1 MLISGSRERSGFVRA
16 AISTLACCL
25 ALLVTFLVQPALPAA
40 GAPGDAPAGLLIE
53 PETSAEGNLLLIW
66 TDDHNLKAVTLLTF
80 YSNQPVGIVSI
91 PLYICLDTPQAGITV
106 ADAYY
111 QQGRT
116 ALTSHL
122 EERFKQ
128 PIRYY
133 VTIDQASLR
142 HMSEVMGTIGIGDK
156 ETTLMDV
163 FEGKHA
169 GHASTMQTEIR
180 GLAANLLAP
189 STVVKLPQLVW
200 IYSSEVD
207 SNLGPRHV
215 LGLYQIVKLGGPGII
230 YKKAIPGVDY
240 RIRDRH
246 MRQVEPNTWADVL
259 EQVSRSKRQ

>member
-1 MLISGSRERSGFVRA
+1 MRA
-16 AISTLACCL
+16 AIFVLACCF
-25 ALLVTFLVQPALPAA
+25 ALLVTGLVQPALPAA
-40 GAPGDAPAGLLIE
+40 GAPGDVPAGLVTG

-66 TDDHNLKAVTLLTF
+66 TDENNLKAVTLLTF
-80 YSNQPVGIVSI
+80 YSDQPVGIVSI

-142 HMSEVMGTIGIGDK
+142 HMSEVMGTIDMGEK
-156 ETTLMDV
+156 EITLLEV
-163 FEGKHA
+163 FEGKHVDN
-169 GHASTMQTEIR
+169 ASTMQAEIR
-180 GLAANLLAP
+180 CLAANLLSP

-215 LGLYQIVKLGGPGII
+215 LGLYRIVKLGGPGII
-230 YKKAIPGVDY
+230 YKKAIPGIDY

-246 MRQVEPNTWADVL
+246 IRQVEPNTWIDVL
-259 EQVSRSKRQ
+259 EQVSRSKSQ